1 MIVVVLWMFVFI
13 MGRVQVSVGRVPL
26 IVNVVTTNTE

>member
-1 MIVVVLWMFVFI
+1 MIVVMLWMFVFI
-13 MGRVQVSVGRVPL
+13 MGRVQVSVGRVAL